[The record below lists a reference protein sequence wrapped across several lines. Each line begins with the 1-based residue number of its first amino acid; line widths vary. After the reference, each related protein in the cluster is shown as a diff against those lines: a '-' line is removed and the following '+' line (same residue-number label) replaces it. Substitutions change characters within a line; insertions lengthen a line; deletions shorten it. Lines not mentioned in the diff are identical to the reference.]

1 MLFNDD
7 NYEVKLSIF
16 FDNIMWYYYLK
27 KEMIEYICYL
37 KNIFKI

>member
-1 MLFNDD
+1 MLFND

-27 KEMIEYICYL
+27 KGNDRIYMLSEKYI
-37 KNIFKI
+37 